1 MTVEK
6 ERDMLAK
13 KLFAIQKIMNNLLL
27 VGKPGDYRPV
37 KNTTKQ
43 ECYDALGEIQKIV
56 GTNYAN
62 VRYRIDI
69 LNAELSLC
77 EFIEGLNKRINE

>member
-1 MTVEK
+1 MTVEQ

-13 KLFAIQKIMNNLLL
+13 KLFVIQKIMNGLLL

-43 ECYDALGEIQKIV
+43 DCYDALGEIQKIV
-56 GTNYAN
+56 GTNYGD
-62 VRYRIDI
+62 VR
-69 LNAELSLC
+69 LS
-77 EFIEGLNKRINE
+77 IERCGYEIVRRPF